1 MKRENIERAQE
12 ITERIDYLEK
22 LIKHLE
28 LCLKEN
34 NKKNESIEIKA
45 LSSNLSSKVIDE
57 FVPELLPAIA
67 IIAKGNVLNEI
78 KRLEIELET
87 L

>member
-1 MKRENIERAQE
+1 MKKDNIERAQKV
-12 ITERIDYLEK
+12 IERINYLER

-28 LCLKEN
+28 LCLNES
-34 NKKNESIEIKA
+34 KNEAIEIKA
-45 LSSNLSSKVIDE
+45 LSSNLSSKVINE

-78 KRLEIELET
+78 KQLEIELET

>member
-1 MKRENIERAQE
+1 MKRDNIERAQKV
-12 ITERIDYLEK
+12 IERINYLER

-28 LCLKEN
+28 LCLN
-34 NKKNESIEIKA
+34 GSKNEAIEIKA
-45 LSSNLSSKVIDE
+45 LSSNLSSKVINE

-78 KRLEIELET
+78 KQLEIELET

>member
-1 MKRENIERAQE
+1 MKKENLIRAQQV
-12 ITERIDYLEK
+12 TERIDYLER

-28 LCLKEN
+28 LCLN
-34 NKKNESIEIKA
+34 GSKNEAIEIKA
-45 LSSNLSSKVIDE
+45 LSSNLSSKVINE

-78 KRLEIELET
+78 KQLEIELET

>member
-1 MKRENIERAQE
+1 MEKGNLKRAQE
-12 ITERIDYLEK
+12 IVDNIDYLER

-28 LCLKEN
+28 LCLN
-34 NKKNESIEIKA
+34 GSKNEAIEIKA
-45 LSSNLSSKVIDE
+45 LSANLSSKVINE

-78 KRLEIELET
+78 KQLEIELET